1 MSFDTLPAAVTAIPI
16 GIAFGVVLERV
27 GLGDPRVIARQLTG
41 HDFTV
46 VRVMFGAIVT
56 AMLGV
61 AWGSAAGW
69 IDPAAIA
76 IPPTDAGA
84 QVLGAV
90 LFGGGFALAALC
102 PGTACVAAS
111 SGRRDG
117 LAAVVGMFAGTAL
130 TPAVWPAVGV
140 VALPTPREGARL
152 PDDLGLPLGLI
163 VLLITAGGVCAA
175 MIARRRE
182 SAHVAGT
189 RWWRP
194 TTVEAVALTLAL
206 AFAVSDARPTVSP
219 QRLAAIA
226 GEIRREAD
234 HVDALELAEWIKS
247 ARSGLRVIDVRDGL
261 DTGTYRIPGARV
273 VGLDSIPYLPV
284 GPREQVVLYSDG
296 GAHAAQAWVLLRAR
310 GITNAR
316 VLRDGLAA
324 WEDDVLSPIPPL
336 TPDDSGQRRFQRARE
351 LSLWFGGRPRL
362 MPAGDAPARAPAAPR
377 PRRRNSC

>member
-1 MSFDTLPAAVTAIPI
+1 MTFDSLPVAVTAIPI

-61 AWGSAAGW
+61 AWGGAAGW

-84 QVLGAV
+84 QALGAV

-117 LAAVVGMFAGTAL
+117 MAAVAGMFAGTAL
-130 TPAVWPAVGV
+130 TPAVWPAVGMA
-140 VALPTPREGARL
+140 VAPLPREGARL

-163 VLLITAGGVCAA
+163 VLLVTTAGVAAA

-182 SAHVAGT
+182 SPDAVSP

-206 AFAVSDARPTVSP
+206 AFAVSDARPSVSP

-234 HVDALELAEWIKS
+234 HVDALDLAEWIKEG
-247 ARSGLRVIDVRDGL
+247 RTGLRVIDVREGL
-261 DTGTYRIPGARV
+261 DTATYRIPGARIV
-273 VGLDSIPYLPV
+273 ALDSVPHLEV
-284 GPREQVVLYSDG
+284 GPGEEVVLYSDG

-310 GITNAR
+310 GVQRVR
-316 VLRDGLAA
+316 VLKDGLAA
-324 WEDDVLSPIPPL
+324 WEDEVLSPLPPAS
-336 TPDDSGQRRFQRARE
+336 PDDTAQGRFRRARE

-362 MPAGDAPARAPAAPR
+362 MPVDGGAARAPAAAR
-377 PRRRNSC
+377 PRRRNTC